1 MAEKNMI
8 NKCCEKNLT
17 ILIKASL
24 LVAGGVG
31 GGEWI
36 RPHCFA
42 AVWALNRLCKC

>member
-8 NKCCEKNLT
+8 NKCCEENLT
-17 ILIKASL
+17 ILINVSL

-36 RPHCFA
+36 PHCFEA
-42 AVWALNRLCKC
+42 FGDT